1 MTVDALCLQIL
12 HPEDKEPH
20 ISSELIPTEVRDAFS
35 FSLFADVSEQ
45 F

>member
-20 ISSELIPTEVRDAFS
+20 ISSELIPTEVRDS